1 MDRPKTDL
9 TLKKDIRRFVLN
21 RNKRETG
28 SYSDYSYNGI
38 CFPEFYHD
46 EADRYAEK
54 KTRMCRIL
62 IPVAQLLI
70 LFLPL
75 GLWDVI
81 VFDRFRL
88 IYVITLL
95 VEILLSC
102 LEGVL
107 RRKALSEYFYQAY
120 FDRQNEV
127 H

>member
-9 TLKKDIRRFVLN
+9 TLKKDIRRFVLH

-46 EADRYAEK
+46 EADCYADK
-54 KTRMCRIL
+54 KTRVYRIL
-62 IPVAQLLI
+62 IPFLPYLIILFALILWKNSIRYMLLI
-70 LFLPL
+70 HIIALS
-75 GLWDVI
+75 
-81 VFDRFRL
+81 
-88 IYVITLL
+88 
-95 VEILLSC
+95 VELLLS
-102 LEGVL
+102 VL
-107 RRKALSEYFYQAY
+107 MFVVRINTLSEYFYQAY